1 MVPKTMANRLTSL
14 IRTISSVH
22 PVVRSVTSTGPLNLV
37 YFSSQAARCCGTGVG
52 LPMFR
57 KGGKTQLS
65 VCSLMP
71 SVSGTWMISN
81 MSYRKKKKNSW
92 YPAPTHTHL
101 LRIHRRIHRRCD
113 RGPRGCCGWQRHS
126 LCMRV
131 GEVDCAE
138 SPKHK
143 QHLV

>member
-1 MVPKTMANRLTSL
+1 MANRLTSL

-81 MSYRKKKKNSW
+81 MSYRKKKKRT
-92 YPAPTHTHL
+92 AGTRLQPTPISFGSTGGSTGAATV
-101 LRIHRRIHRRCD
+101 D
-113 RGPRGCCGWQRHS
+113 RGAAA
-126 LCMRV
+126 V
-131 GEVDCAE
+131 GSDTVSACVWERWIVPNHRSISSTWYD
-138 SPKHK
+138 HGT
-143 QHLV
+143 